1 MSEELF
7 YVDPAHPSMLDLVE
21 SSPIIKDV
29 WRRSY
34 CKDDANI
41 IGTFER
47 VAKAIG
53 NREIIPWE
61 GKDWALEGLFLHAM
75 SSGLWMPGGRILAG
89 AGTDFGV
96 TLMNCYVSPDIPDDL
111 EGIADAHKVAMLTQ
125 QQGGGIGMDFSTLR
139 PSGALLRRTGS
150 VASGPLP
157 FMDHWDAMCSTIRS
171 AGDRRGAMMGTIC
184 DTHPDLPAFIVA
196 KHKQGRLTNFN
207 VSVLVSDAFYA
218 AVQDDEDWELYFHV
232 PPANPDQL
240 SGTFE
245 DEEGRTQ
252 FIYSRHKARALWDA
266 ITASTY
272 VYSEPG
278 VIFIDR
284 INDLNNLKYCEHIH
298 CTNPCGEQP
307 LPANGTCNL
316 GAVNLARLVHNPFKE
331 NAKFDFDTLKRV
343 VALGVRFLDNV
354 IDVTK
359 YPTEDQAIEEEQK
372 RRLGLGV
379 SGLAGAMAQMRIR
392 YGSNHS
398 VSLTRDIMRTIALTS
413 YEASSKLAEEKGSF
427 PLFDDSK
434 FFNGFA
440 GEKLPPELVEQI
452 HQNGIRNGVL
462 LTIAPTGT
470 TSILYGN
477 IPSGIEP
484 IFAFKQDRKV
494 RMGNTE
500 EYMEYKDVPE
510 YTTML
515 YRSTAGT
522 AGTEAGRAEPNELPE
537 YFVESKDL
545 NVEEHVRIQAACQE
559 WVDASVSKTINCPED
574 ISFEQFQEVYSLAYE
589 RGCKG
594 CTTYRPSEVRGSILV
609 DPNANKRPEVLD
621 GCTYKIKWPSWE
633 SAIYV
638 TINDYRGRPYE
649 VFIASK
655 DARYQ
660 EWIIAISILVS
671 IIVRKA
677 DEPLTIVAELKQIQS
692 THDSAFLNKK
702 RYGSVLGRIA
712 EVIEEHLIGRKHG
725 GSDGMIKK
733 VETKGDLCPKCFTQM
748 LKREGC
754 SVCPACSY
762 STCG

>member
-1 MSEELF
+1 
-7 YVDPAHPSMLDLVE
+7 MLDVVE

-29 WRRSY
+29 WSRSY
-34 CKDDANI
+34 CRGDANI
-41 IGTFER
+41 LGTFQR
-47 VAKAIG
+47 VAKAISL
-53 NREIIPWE
+53 
-61 GKDWALEGLFLHAM
+61 GKRDDEQAFLNAL
-75 SSGLWMPGGRILAG
+75 SSGLFMPGGRIIAG
-89 AGTDFGV
+89 AGTNFGV

-150 VASGPLP
+150 IASGPLP

-207 VSVLVSDAFYA
+207 VSVLVSDAFMG

-232 PPANPDQL
+232 PPADTSKIL
-240 SGTFE
+240 GEFD
-245 DEEGRTQ
+245 DEEGQ
-252 FIYSRHKARALWDA
+252 KQYIYQRIKARALWDA

-284 INDLNNLKYCEHIH
+284 INELNNLKYVEHIH

-316 GAVNLARLVHNPFKE
+316 GAINLARLVKEPFKSS
-331 NAKFDFDTLKRV
+331 ARFDYDTLKSV
-343 VALGVRFLDNV
+343 SALAVRFLDNV

-359 YPTEDQAIEEEQK
+359 YPTGEQASEEYQK
-372 RRLGLGV
+372 RRLGLGI
-379 SGLAGAMAQMRIR
+379 SGLASAMAQLSVR
-392 YGSNHS
+392 YGSSAS
-398 VSLTRDIMRTIALTS
+398 VSLAREVMRTIAISS
-413 YEASSKLAEEKGSF
+413 YEASSKLAEERGSF

-434 FFNGFA
+434 FFGGFA
-440 GEKLPPELVEQI
+440 GEKLPSELVEQI
-452 HQNGIRNGVL
+452 HQNGIRNGVI

-494 RMGNTE
+494 RMDNTE
-500 EYMEYKDVPE
+500 QYQEYKGVPE
-510 YTTML
+510 YTTAL
-515 YRSTAGT
+515 YQSTTGGT
-522 AGTEAGRAEPNELPE
+522 GGTGSELPD

-574 ISFEQFQEVYSLAYE
+574 ISFETFQEVYSLAYE

-594 CTTYRPSEVRGSILV
+594 CTTYRPSEIRGSILI
-609 DPNANKRPEVLD
+609 DPNANRRPDMLD

-638 TINDYRGRPYE
+638 TVNDHKGRPYE

-677 DEPLTIVAELKQIQS
+677 DDPLSIISELKQIQS

-702 RYGSVLGRIA
+702 RYGSVLARIA
-712 EVIEEHLIGRKHG
+712 EVIEMHLEGRKQG
-725 GSDGMIKK
+725 GPNGNSIKK
-733 VETKGDLCPKCFTQM
+733 VEGKGDLCPKCYTQM
-748 LKREGC
+748 LRREGC
-754 SVCPACSY
+754 SVCPACSHT
-762 STCG
+762 TCG